1 MPVLVDLINQIQKVL
16 PVRHGGTGSEL
27 GYASERLILAYMN
40 DTGAAIAR
48 GTLVKLKAVYDDTR
62 VIATTAVGDLPVG
75 VVVGR
80 YYTSGEKL
88 GEFENADPAHQ
99 ETVAVCVA
107 GRCSV
112 LVAAAVTVGQFAS
125 ASATAGKAQGSAVP
139 TIGTIGRFESSTA
152 GVGTAAIVLTGAA
165 SAFPQ
170 QHYTINFLI
179 SGGGSIP
186 EAGIQGNVSID
197 APGTIIS
204 ARLLATTSGSA
215 VVNILKSTYA
225 GFPTMTTICSGTKPT
240 LSAAQKYEDTTLSS
254 WTTALAAG
262 DVLRFDLDSIAT
274 ITSVTCALKVRR
286 T

>member
-1 MPVLVDLINQIQKVL
+1 MPVLVDLINQVQKVL
-16 PVRHGGTGSEL
+16 PVRFGGTGSEW
-27 GYASERLILAYMN
+27 GYGSERLILAYMN

-48 GTLVKLKAVYDDTR
+48 GTLVKLNAAASDTR
-62 VIATTAVGDLPVG
+62 VSATTAIGDLPVG

-88 GEFENADPAHQ
+88 GEFEDADPAHQ

-112 LVAAAVTVGQFAS
+112 LVAAAVTAGQFAA
-125 ASATAGKAQGSAVP
+125 ASGTAGKAQGSTAP
-139 TIGTIGRFESSTA
+139 TIGTIGQFESSSSTTA
-152 GVGTAAIVLTGAA
+152 MIVLSGAS

-240 LSAAQKYEDTTLSS
+240 LSAAQKYEDTTLSG